1 MIIDKIYYCAKQ
13 RDGGLGVHTIWF
25 DDFELGPIKI
35 SCGQSRP
42 SVNKGMAFSLDLGL
56 SQTIERVNLYM
67 MIGDRVKIIGVERD
81 QLKSLGWTQKK
92 EPNHKNTRT
101 SL

>member
-1 MIIDKIYYCAKQ
+1 MIIDEIFYCEKQ

-42 SVNKGMAFSLDLGL
+42 SVNKGMASSLDLGL
-56 SQTIERVNLYM
+56 SLTIERVNLYM
-67 MIGDRVKIIGVERD
+67 MIGDRVKIIGLRETD
-81 QLKSLGWTQKK
+81 
-92 EPNHKNTRT
+92 
-101 SL
+101 